1 MVDILIIV
9 PDKLET
15 ISLDLYYVLIPKEW
29 KGSFFVYLEHEVILL
44 IAFCFSKKIKSS
56 AFLEFFYMQ
65 EENKYEYKS
74 TNSYWKN
81 FCRAIFFFI

>member
-29 KGSFFVYLEHEVILL
+29 KGSFFVYLEHEVFLL
-44 IAFCFSKKIKSS
+44 IEFSFSIKIKSS
-56 AFLEFFYMQ
+56 AFLELFYMQ

-81 FCRAIFFFI
+81 FCRTFL